1 MRLSIPLTAGTALL
15 LTFTAAASDWPQ
27 HMGPDGTGMSRET
40 EWKNEGRTVWEARV
54 GLGYSTVSVVGDRIF
69 TVGWE
74 PKGEDK
80 NGEDIVWCL
89 DAATGEPVWEHRYP
103 AEKWDKFHAGGTLT
117 TPSVDGDRVYV
128 VNRDSRFTCLDART
142 GEPHWS
148 RVLGETLEL
157 ETPTWGFAA
166 SPLVLD
172 EAVIVNVGVVM
183 ACDKTSGEPIWRTS
197 KDYGHAYSTPIVF
210 EYDGRRLLAVFCGS
224 GLVILDRASGEEVAF
239 HEWKTKYDV
248 NAASPVLVGE
258 DRFFISSGYG
268 RGGAM
273 VGFTGDALEVDWE
286 TKNMKNHMDTSCW
299 IDGYLYGLDEAVLR
313 CFDESGEEM
322 WSQRG
327 IGKGAMSAAGDRLL
341 IVSGDGELIV
351 AKATPEKYEELSREE
366 VVEGKVFWTMPVLA
380 DGKIYVRG
388 NTGHLACRDHT
399 GGAQ

>member
-1 MRLSIPLTAGTALL
+1 MRLSTPLAATTTLL
-15 LTFTAAASDWPQ
+15 LTLTAAASDWPQ

-40 EWKNEGRTVWEARV
+40 EWKNEGRTVWETRV
-54 GLGYSTVSVVGDRIF
+54 GLGYSTVSVVGDRLYTI
-69 TVGWE
+69 GWE
-74 PKGEDK
+74 PTGEEGDK
-80 NGEDIVWCL
+80 NKSGEDIIWCL

-117 TPSVDGDRVYV
+117 TPSIDGDRVYV
-128 VNRDSRFTCLDART
+128 VNRDSRFTCLDAGT

-148 RVLGETLEL
+148 RVLGEALEL

-166 SPLVLD
+166 SPLILD

-183 ACDKTSGEPIWRTS
+183 ACDKESGEPKWRTE
-197 KDYGHAYSTPIVF
+197 KDYGHAYSTPTVF

-273 VGFTGDALEVDWE
+273 VGFTGDSLEIDWE

-299 IDGYLYGLDEAVLR
+299 IGGYLYGLDEAVLR
-313 CFDESGEEM
+313 CFDEAGEEM

-351 AKATPEKYEELSREE
+351 AKANPEEYEELSREE

-380 DGKIYVRG
+380 DGMV
-388 NTGHLACRDHT
+388 LCRWRS
-399 GGAQ
+399 